1 MAEKIEHWLA
11 LNMIP
16 GVGASRCQK
25 LLKHFGSPQ
34 AILGAD
40 LKELQHVSGI
50 GEYTARQI
58 VKFRDELDIQIEKE
72 ISKIEKQKV
81 SIVTFSDDNYPSN
94 LKSIFDPPIVLY
106 VKGKLLPEDRI
117 AIAMVGTR
125 RPTAYGK
132 MVAEK
137 LSKELAEREV
147 SVVSGLAR
155 GIDTSAHKGALSCGG
170 RTIAVL
176 GCGIDICYPREN
188 RAIFDEIVKSGA
200 VVSEFPMGTPPE
212 RINFPLRNRIISG
225 LSLGAVIVEAGS
237 RSGALITAD
246 CALEQGREVFAV
258 PGNIFNLGTKGTH
271 SLIKQGAKLV
281 ERCEDII
288 EEIRCLRD
296 VLPVCPA
303 IRSVGEVKLSQEEER
318 VYNLLSFEPI
328 HIDLISK
335 DSGLPINK
343 ISSVLMNLEMKG
355 KIRQVAGKMFLRV
368 PETQ

>member
-1 MAEKIEHWLA
+1 
-11 LNMIP
+11 
-16 GVGASRCQK
+16 
-25 LLKHFGSPQ
+25 
-34 AILGAD
+34 
-40 LKELQHVSGI
+40 
-50 GEYTARQI
+50 
-58 VKFRDELDIQIEKE
+58 
-72 ISKIEKQKV
+72 
-81 SIVTFSDDNYPSN
+81 
-94 LKSIFDPPIVLY
+94 LY

-125 RPTAYGK
+125 RPTTYGK

-155 GIDTSAHKGALSCGG
+155 GIDTSSHKGALSGGG

-176 GCGIDICYPREN
+176 GCGIDICYPPEN
-188 RAIFDEIVKSGA
+188 RALFDEISERGA
-200 VVSEFPMGTPPE
+200 VVSEFPMGTRPE
-212 RINFPLRNRIISG
+212 KMNFPMRNRIISG

-237 RSGALITAD
+237 RSGALITAE

-296 VLPVCPA
+296 VLPVSPA
-303 IRSVGEVKLSQEEER
+303 IKSLGEVKLSQEEEK
-318 VYNLLSFEPI
+318 VYGLLSFEPI

-335 DSGLPINK
+335 QSGLPINR
-343 ISSVLMNLEMKG
+343 ISPVLMNLEIKG
-355 KIRQVAGKMFLRV
+355 KIRQIAGKMFLRA
-368 PETQ
+368 PEAQ

>member
-25 LLKHFGSPQ
+25 LLKHFGAPE
-34 AILGAD
+34 AILEAD
-40 LKELQHVSGI
+40 LNELQHVSGI

-58 VKFRDELDIQIEKE
+58 VSFRDKLDIERE
-72 ISKIEKQKV
+72 ISRIEKQKA
-81 SIVTFSDDNYPSN
+81 SIITFSDGNYPSN

-106 VKGKLLPEDRI
+106 VRGKLLPEDII

-125 RPTAYGK
+125 RPTTYGK

-137 LSKELAEREV
+137 LSKELAERDV
-147 SVVSGLAR
+147 SIVSGLAR
-155 GIDTSAHKGALSCGG
+155 GIDTCAHRGALSGGG

-176 GCGIDICYPREN
+176 GCGIDICYPPEN
-188 RAIFDEIVKSGA
+188 RALFDEIGKRGA
-200 VVSEFPMGTPPE
+200 VISEFPMGTRPE
-212 RINFPLRNRIISG
+212 KMNFPLRNRIISG

-237 RSGALITAD
+237 RSGALITAE

-281 ERCEDII
+281 ERCDDII

-296 VLPVCPA
+296 ILAVSPA
-303 IRSVGEVKLSQEEER
+303 MKSSGEVKLSQEEER
-318 VYNLLSFEPI
+318 VFNLLSFEPV

-335 DSGLPINK
+335 ESGLPMNR
-343 ISSVLMNLEMKG
+343 ISPVLMNLEMKG
-355 KIRQVAGKMFLRV
+355 KIRQVAGKMFLRA
-368 PETQ
+368 PET

>member
-1 MAEKIEHWLA
+1 MAGKFEHWLA

-16 GVGASRCQK
+16 GVGATRCQN
-25 LLKHFGSPQ
+25 LLKHFGSAQ
-34 AILGAD
+34 AILEAD

-58 VKFRDELDIQIEKE
+58 VNSRDNLDIEKE
-72 ISKIEKQKV
+72 ISRIEKQKV
-81 SIVTFSDDNYPSN
+81 SVVTLSDDDYPSN
-94 LKSIFDPPIVLY
+94 LRSIFDPPIVLY

-125 RPTAYGK
+125 RPTTYGK

-137 LSKELAEREV
+137 LSKELAERDIT
-147 SVVSGLAR
+147 VVSGLAR
-155 GIDTSAHKGALSCGG
+155 GIDTSAHKGALSRGG

-188 RAIFDEIVKSGA
+188 KALFDEIGERGA
-200 VVSEFPMGTPPE
+200 VVSEFPMGTRPE
-212 RINFPLRNRIISG
+212 KMNFPMRNRIISG

-237 RSGALITAD
+237 KSGALITAE

-281 ERCEDII
+281 ESCGDII
-288 EEIRCLRD
+288 EEISCLRD
-296 VLPVCPA
+296 VLPVSQA
-303 IRSVGEVKLSQEEER
+303 IKSSGEVKLSQEEAR
-318 VYNLLSFEPI
+318 VYELLSFEPI

-335 DSGLPINK
+335 QSGLPI
-343 ISSVLMNLEMKG
+343 SRVSPVLMNLEMKG
-355 KIRQVAGKMFLRV
+355 IIRQVAGKMFLRA
-368 PETQ
+368 PEGQ

>member
-1 MAEKIEHWLA
+1 MADKIEHWLT
-11 LNMIP
+11 LNMTP
-16 GVGASRCQK
+16 GIGASRCQK
-25 LLKHFGSPQ
+25 LLEHFGSPQ
-34 AILGAD
+34 AILEAN
-40 LKELQHVSGI
+40 LNELQHVAGI

-58 VKFRDELDIQIEKE
+58 VSSRDKLDIEKE
-72 ISKIEKQKV
+72 ISRIEKQKV
-81 SIVTFSDDNYPSN
+81 SIVTFSDDNYPAN
-94 LKSIFDPPIVLY
+94 LKSIFDPPVVLY

-125 RPTAYGK
+125 RPTTYGK

-176 GCGIDICYPREN
+176 GCGIDICYPPEN
-188 RAIFDEIVKSGA
+188 RALFDEISERGA
-200 VVSEFPMGTPPE
+200 VVSEFPMGTRPE
-212 RINFPLRNRIISG
+212 KMNFPMRNRIISG
-225 LSLGAVIVEAGS
+225 FSLGAVIVEAGS
-237 RSGALITAD
+237 RSGALITAE

-271 SLIKQGAKLV
+271 SLIKQGAKLA

-296 VLPVCPA
+296 VLPVSPA
-303 IRSVGEVKLSQEEER
+303 IKSLGEVKLSQEEER

-335 DSGLPINK
+335 QSGLPINR
-343 ISSVLMNLEMKG
+343 ISPVLMNLEIKG

-368 PETQ
+368 PEAQ

>member
-1 MAEKIEHWLA
+1 MADKMEHWLT
-11 LNMIP
+11 LSMIP
-16 GVGASRCQK
+16 GIGATRCQK

-34 AILGAD
+34 AILGANLD
-40 LKELQHVSGI
+40 ELQHVDGI

-58 VKFRDELDIQIEKE
+58 VSTRDKLDVEKE
-72 ISKIEKQKV
+72 ISRIKKQKV
-81 SIVTFSDDNYPSN
+81 SIVTFSDDNYPVN
-94 LKSIFDPPIVLY
+94 LRSIFDPPIVLY
-106 VKGKLLPEDRI
+106 VKGELLPEDRI

-125 RPTAYGK
+125 RPTTYGK

-137 LSKELAEREV
+137 MSRELAEREV

-176 GCGIDICYPREN
+176 GCGIDICYPPEN
-188 RAIFDEIVKSGA
+188 RALFDEISERGV
-200 VVSEFPMGTPPE
+200 VVSEFPMGTRPE
-212 RINFPLRNRIISG
+212 KMNFPVRNRIISG
-225 LSLGAVIVEAGS
+225 LSLGVVIVEAGH
-237 RSGALITAD
+237 RSGALITAE

-271 SLIKQGAKLV
+271 SLIKEGAKLV
-281 ERCEDII
+281 ENCEDII

-296 VLPVCPA
+296 VLPVSPA
-303 IRSVGEVKLSQEEER
+303 IKCLREVKLSPEEER

-335 DSGLPINK
+335 QSGLAINRV
-343 ISSVLMNLEMKG
+343 SPVLINLEIKG

-368 PETQ
+368 PEAQ